1 MDLRLWIGLD
11 GLSGWHG
18 MARSG
23 YGCEMRVH
31 AWAGL
36 NQSLIDP
43 MVVGVCTWGT
53 MRMACRSAVLAW

>member
-1 MDLRLWIGLD
+1 MDWVGWIVWMA
-11 GLSGWHG
+11 WHG
-18 MARSG
+18 KVWVWMRG
-23 YGCEMRVH
+23 MRVH